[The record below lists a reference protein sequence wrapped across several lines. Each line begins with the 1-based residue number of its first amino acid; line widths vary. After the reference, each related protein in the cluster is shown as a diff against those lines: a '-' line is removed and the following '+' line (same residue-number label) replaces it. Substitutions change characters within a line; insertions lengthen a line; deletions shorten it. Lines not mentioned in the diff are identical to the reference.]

1 MEGKMKKGI
10 IGLIALVA
18 VSLIGYAVWFNRS
31 SAPEVSYTSLKGE
44 TTSNSQLKGKVVLIN
59 FWATSCTGCVEEMDQ
74 IKETYL
80 RYQPQGYE
88 TVAVAMNYDP
98 PNYVKTF
105 VEQRGLPFFV
115 TLDSSGA
122 IAKAYGD
129 IQLVPTSFLIGKDG
143 KIIKRFVGNLDFKEV
158 SQLIEQ
164 ALKA

>member
-1 MEGKMKKGI
+1 MKK
-10 IGLIALVA
+10 GLIALAAVA
-18 VSLIGYAVWFNRS
+18 ALAVLGYTVGFNKAG
-31 SAPEVSYTSLKGE
+31 APQVAYTSLKGE
-44 TTSNSQLKGKVVLIN
+44 TTNTAALKGKVVLVN

-74 IKETYL
+74 IKATYL
-80 RYQPQGYE
+80 RYKPQGYE
-88 TVAVAMNYDP
+88 TVAVAMSYDP
-98 PNYVKTF
+98 PSYVKAF

-115 TLDSSGA
+115 TLDTSGA

-158 SQLIEQ
+158 SGLIEQ

>member
-1 MEGKMKKGI
+1 MKKGL

-18 VSLIGYAVWFNRS
+18 VGLIAYTVLFNRA
-31 SAPEVSYTSLKGE
+31 SAPEVAYTSLKGE
-44 TTSNSQLKGKVVLIN
+44 SASNASLKGKVVLVN
-59 FWATSCTGCVEEMDQ
+59 FWATSCVGCVEEMDQ
-74 IKETYL
+74 IKQTYL
-80 RYQPQGYE
+80 HYKPQGYE

-115 TLDSSGA
+115 ALDTNGA